1 MRAVVQR
8 VDEGR
13 VSVDGRV
20 VGEIATG
27 LLVLVGV
34 EAGDGPA
41 DVAYIAGKVR
51 DLRIFEDEGDA
62 DGRTRMN
69 RSVVDIGGSVLVV
82 SQFTLCGDAR
92 SGRRPSFAGAASPA
106 IARALYDD
114 VVRSLR
120 ADGLPVATGEFQADM
135 RVHFINNG
143 PVTILLDSRKTF

>member
-13 VSVDGRV
+13 VLVGGRL
-20 VGEIATG
+20 VGSIAEG

-41 DVAYIAGKVR
+41 DVAYIAGKIR
-51 DLRIFEDEGDA
+51 DLRIFEDDGGT

-69 RSVVDIGGSVLVV
+69 RSVVDVGGAVLVV
-82 SQFTLCGDAR
+82 SQFTLSGDVR
-92 SGRRPSFAGAASPA
+92 NGRRPSFASAASPDV
-106 IARALYDD
+106 ARALYED

-120 ADGLPVATGEFQADM
+120 AEGLPVATGEFQADM
-135 RVHFINNG
+135 KVHMINNG
-143 PVTILLDSRKTF
+143 PVTILLDSRKVF